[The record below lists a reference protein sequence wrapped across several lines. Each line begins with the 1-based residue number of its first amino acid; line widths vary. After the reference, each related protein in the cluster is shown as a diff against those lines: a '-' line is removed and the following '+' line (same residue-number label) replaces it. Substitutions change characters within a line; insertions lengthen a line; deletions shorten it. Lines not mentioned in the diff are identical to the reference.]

1 MTFIQTIPQDQATGE
16 ILDLY
21 RREQGGL
28 DYLPNY
34 AGVFCHRPQVMQAW
48 ADLQRALRQHLDA
61 RSFGLVTLASALALG
76 SSYCSLAHAKK
87 LIQKFYTE
95 REMIAIVA
103 DESDS
108 PLSYADRAMM
118 SFAAKVVGDA
128 PAVTQADINR
138 LREAG
143 FSDAGIFDIVA
154 AAAGRCFFA
163 RIPDALGARP
173 DASLGCMDQTLLGL
187 LTVGRPLGEEE
198 HK

>member
-163 RIPDALGARP
+163 RIPDALGTQP

-187 LTVGRPLGEEE
+187 LTVGRPLAEE
-198 HK
+198 KRK